1 MSECIVLGTDECDAE
16 VQRDLWLKE
25 HPGIKINRVHPP
37 KRESPNLLTRFGSKK
52 SLRVSILID
61 YELPEAAEY
70 KEPIDIAERFK
81 ELQQLRIRVYKAE
94 LDFSTTER
102 CRTEEGRW
110 VREGAIAPADIRATV
125 INDVIE

>member
-25 HPGIKINRVHPP
+25 HPGIKINRVHPQ
-37 KRESPNLLTRFGSKK
+37 KRVPPNLLTRFGSKK

-70 KEPIDIAERFK
+70 KEPIDIAERF
-81 ELQQLRIRVYKAE
+81 
-94 LDFSTTER
+94 
-102 CRTEEGRW
+102 
-110 VREGAIAPADIRATV
+110 VRAAAVTHTGV
-125 INDVIE
+125 QG